1 MLKKILLIVFC
12 GVGWLQ
18 AMCQSPTDTLRIM
31 TYNLRFGEMA
41 SMEEIAEYIRKENP
55 DLVALQ
61 EVDWKTN
68 RERAPHQNGVAMIN
82 ALANA
87 TDMFGLYG
95 KAIPYRDGYY
105 GVGILSKYPLIS
117 SRRIL
122 LPNPDPKKEQ
132 RIMLMAE
139 VELPD
144 SLPLIF
150 ICTHLEVSSEEAR
163 IQQVRFIKKQV
174 RTIQDKPIVI
184 AGDFN
189 ARPDSKVIKK
199 EMKGWINGTN
209 ALNTFH
215 TNNPTIKI
223 DYIYFLPDRGL
234 KMLST
239 YRGESKLSDH
249 FPIITDFL
257 IAK

>member
-1 MLKKILLIVFC
+1 MLKRILLFVFC
-12 GVGWLQ
+12 TLAWSSGSARQL
-18 AMCQSPTDTLRIM
+18 PDTLRVM
-31 TYNLRFGEMA
+31 TYNLRFGELA

-68 RERAPHQNGVAMIN
+68 RERAPRQNGVAMIN
-82 ALANA
+82 ALADR

-105 GVGILSKYPLIS
+105 GVGILSKYPVIGS
-117 SRRIL
+117 QRIL
-122 LPNPDPKKEQ
+122 LPNPDTTKEQ
-132 RIMLMAE
+132 RVMLMAE
-139 VELPD
+139 VELTD
-144 SLPLIF
+144 SMPLIF

-163 IQQVRFIKKQV
+163 IQQVRFIKRKV

-189 ARPDSKVIKK
+189 ARPDSKVICE
-199 EMKGWINGTN
+199 EMKGWVNATN
-209 ALNTFH
+209 SLNTFH
-215 TNNPTIKI
+215 TDNPTIKI
-223 DYIYFLPDRGL
+223 DYIYFLPDQGL

-257 IAK
+257 ITR